1 MHFQNQHKKLK
12 VLKFDLLYPE
22 EYFKQVQKE
31 NQNAIE
37 KMNLHQ
43 YIDWIHEQKMGYGEV
58 ITKEFKREG
67 WEVLDY
73 YFQDIVYFNKVKEH
87 SGIRLTPFDI
97 FSAKKRRAYYHAT
110 LKDVFSAFTDKFTRD
125 WILGEAYAWRFIEY
139 YKPDIIFIREPIGM
153 SNLMFEG
160 LKKKYFIVSLVGC
173 NIVGLKN
180 WRMDFSNLIFTLFP
194 EYKNYFNAHAIDSE
208 LFEYGAV
215 ELLPYKGAK
224 NHDVT
229 FIGVLGTHVQFEKT
243 KLFETIAEKY
253 DFKWWGI
260 KGDLIDKFP
269 NLKRTWQGYAAGV
282 KMFEIYQQSKIV
294 LNDYPFNAKG
304 GASNIRIK
312 EVMSAGSMLLT
323 RFSRDLEQSQLSGA
337 LATFNDA
344 EECLNK
350 IQYYLDNESERE
362 AIASKGYQLSLNELS
377 GRQTMKPII
386 AKIKEKYEAS
396 K

>member
-1 MHFQNQHKKLK
+1 MK

-22 EYFKQVQKE
+22 EYFKEVQKD
-31 NQNAIE
+31 NKKLID
-37 KMNLHQ
+37 KMNLHE
-43 YIDWIHEQKMGYGEV
+43 YIDWIHQQKMGYGEV

-67 WEVLDY
+67 WEVVDY
-73 YFQDIVYFNKVKEH
+73 YFQDIIYFNKVKKH
-87 SGIRLTPFDI
+87 SGIRLSPFDF

-110 LKDVFSAFTDKFTRD
+110 LKDVFNAFTDKFTRD

-194 EYKNYFNAHAIDSE
+194 EYKNYFNANGVDSE

-215 ELLPYKGAK
+215 ELEKYTGLKKY
-224 NHDVT
+224 DVT
-229 FIGVLGTHVQFEKT
+229 FIGVLGTAVQLQKT
-243 KLFETIAEKY
+243 ELFERVASSV

-260 KGDLIDKFP
+260 KGEMIEKFP
-269 NLKRTWQGYAAGV
+269 NLKRTWQGFAAGT
-282 KMFEIYQQSKIV
+282 KMFDIYQQSKIV

-312 EVMSAGSMLLT
+312 EVMSSGSMLLT
-323 RFSRDLEQSQLSGA
+323 RHSKDLDKYEGIGV
-337 LATFNDA
+337 LATYNDA
-344 EECLNK
+344 EDCLNK
-350 IQYYLDNESERE
+350 IKFFLNNESERE
-362 AIASKGYQLSLNELS
+362 SIAAKGHRLSISEFSGQQLM
-377 GRQTMKPII
+377 RPII
-386 AKIKEKYEAS
+386 SKIKEKYAAS

>member
-1 MHFQNQHKKLK
+1 MK

-31 NQNAIE
+31 NKHLVD

-73 YFQDIVYFNKVKEH
+73 YFQDIVYFNKVKEY

-110 LKDVFSAFTDKFTRD
+110 LKDVFNAFTDKFARD

-160 LKKKYFIVSLVGC
+160 LKKKYFIVSLIGC
-173 NIVGLKN
+173 NVVGLKN

-194 EYKNYFNAHAIDSE
+194 EYKKYFNANGIDAE

-215 ELLPYKGAK
+215 ELEPYTGPKK
-224 NHDVT
+224 YDVT
-229 FIGVLGTHVQFEKT
+229 FIGVLGTNVQLQKT
-243 KLFETIAEKY
+243 ELFEDVAMTT

-260 KGDLIDKFP
+260 KGALIDNYP
-269 NLKRTWQGYAAGV
+269 NLKRTWQGYAAGT

-312 EVMSAGSMLLT
+312 EVMSSGSMLLT
-323 RFSRDLEQSQLSGA
+323 RNSKDIELLEAEGA
-337 LATFNDA
+337 LSVFNDTHD
-344 EECLNK
+344 CLSK
-350 IQYYLDNESERE
+350 INYYLNNETERE
-362 AIASKGYQLSLNELS
+362 SIALKGYQLSINEFS
-377 GRQTMKPII
+377 GKKAMQPII
-386 AKIKEKYEAS
+386 QKIKEKFTNQF